1 MPINDLATAAKYTG
15 ELDKVIV
22 QESVTGF
29 MADNTFRSKFVG
41 AKTVIVPDM
50 DMVGLADY
58 NRDDGYATGGIT
70 VKQTSFEL
78 TKDRGRKLV
87 LDREDMD
94 ETGIANL
101 AGQVLGEFARTKVV
115 PEMDAYVLSKLGK
128 IAASESVAQD
138 ADGENA
144 NTKAKH
150 TTVFNSSKPLA
161 QFNTVADNIR
171 SRAGFNTELVAF
183 VHPTFYT
190 ALKNTAEFQKTV
202 VISEFKQGE
211 ISLKVKSIDGIAL
224 IPVAAD
230 RMKSDY
236 VFNSA
241 EKGGFTPAEGAVDN
255 YLIMLPK
262 KACSLVKKT
271 ETMRIFTPEQNKDRD
286 AYEFNYRLYY
296 DCFVKKSDLEFI
308 ESVTSA

>member
-1 MPINDLATAAKYTG
+1 MAINDLATAAKYTG

-58 NRDDGYATGGIT
+58 NRDNGYAQGGIT

-138 ADGENA
+138 ADGENV
-144 NTKAKH
+144 NIKAKH

-190 ALKNTAEFQKTV
+190 ALKNTAEYQKTV

-296 DCFVKKSDLEFI
+296 DCFVKKSDLEYI
-308 ESVTSA
+308 ETITSA

>member
-1 MPINDLATAAKYTG
+1 MAINDLATAAKYSG

-58 NRDDGYATGGIT
+58 DRDGGYAQGGIT

-78 TKDRGRKLV
+78 TKDRGRKLI

-94 ETGIANL
+94 ETGVANL

-138 ADGENA
+138 ENGKSV
-144 NTKAKH
+144 NSKEKH
-150 TTVFNSSKPLA
+150 TAVFNSSKPMA
-161 QFNTVADNIR
+161 QFNTVADSIR

-190 ALKNTAEFQKTV
+190 ALKNTTEFQKTV
-202 VISEFKQGE
+202 VISKFKQGE
-211 ISLKVKSIDGIAL
+211 ISLDVKSIDGVAL

-241 EKGGFTPAEGAVDN
+241 EQGGFTPAENAVDN

-296 DCFVKKSDLEFI
+296 DCFVKKSDLEYI